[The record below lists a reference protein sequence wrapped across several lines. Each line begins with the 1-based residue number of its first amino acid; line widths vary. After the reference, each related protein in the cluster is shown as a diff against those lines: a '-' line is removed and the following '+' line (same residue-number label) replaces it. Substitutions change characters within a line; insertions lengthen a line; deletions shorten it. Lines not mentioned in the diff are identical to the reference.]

1 MLDPADANLAQ
12 QPASPD
18 PDAPENTGVPA
29 PAVPTEQRPA
39 GTIPA
44 GGSPATA
51 DTAASNDDE
60 TTADPGQPTDST
72 AATMGWLALV
82 CGLIDGATRGAVL
95 MPQREADG
103 DEVRWYPVAR
113 WPRRGQD
120 IARLIAIADA
130 AGEKG
135 RTVVRP
141 HAKPDG
147 ASAADVH
154 DLAHPISVGD
164 EVTGV
169 VAIEVTN
176 CPEPRLPEVV
186 RRLQDA
192 TDQLPL
198 LVSGSAGPQQRALSR
213 NALEAALWLVGSCL
227 EHQRFR
233 GAATAVATDMAAQ
246 FACERVSIGFVDGKQ
261 VKVHALSHS
270 ADFGERM
277 NLIRRIGGAMD
288 EAVDQRASIALPVP
302 PGAPLLGVSAHE
314 ELLKEE
320 GSVACCTV
328 LLTWNEDIIG
338 AVTMERTT
346 PFEPDEIA
354 TIEDTATLLGP
365 ILELKR
371 RDDRWLVQ
379 KAWDT
384 LRDYAG
390 QLVGPGHMALKAI
403 AAGVVVTVLY
413 LALATGMFRVT
424 ADATLEGAVMRV
436 AVAPIDG
443 FIVQAPARAGDLVH
457 AGDVLAVLDNRD
469 LLLEQRNVQ
478 SQRDQIESEY
488 LEAMAQQERVDMN
501 LLSTRMEQAD
511 VQLSLIKEQLARL
524 TIVAPIDGV
533 VVSGDLSQ
541 SIGAPVQQGDAL
553 YEVAPLDSYRLM
565 LHVDERDIAYVHP
578 GQRGAVVLTALPES
592 AHDFTVEKV
601 TPVSTSEEGASYFL
615 VEADLDDADPMLR
628 PGMEGVGKVDIES
641 ARRLWIVTRRFT
653 DWFRLWVWSWRGPGS

>member
-1 MLDPADANLAQ
+1 VDPADAKLAESLATQ
-12 QPASPD
+12 DRGPD
-18 PDAPENTGVPA
+18 GQAPDNEEVRRPETDRSGGEVGG
-29 PAVPTEQRPA
+29 AVL
-39 GTIPA
+39 
-44 GGSPATA
+44 
-51 DTAASNDDE
+51 
-60 TTADPGQPTDST
+60 
-72 AATMGWLALV
+72 GWLGML
-82 CGLIDGATRGAVL
+82 CGLIEGTSRGVVL
-95 MPQREADG
+95 MRSGSAGAEGWHAVASWPDADG
-103 DEVRWYPVAR
+103 DFTRLATVAE
-113 WPRRGQD
+113 GAYDKQ
-120 IARLIAIADA
+120 
-130 AGEKG
+130 

-141 HAKPDG
+141 HPRSQG
-147 ASAADVH
+147 ADAADTH
-154 DLAHPISVGD
+154 DVAHPLTVGPQITGIVAL
-164 EVTGV
+164 EV
-169 VAIEVTN
+169 AD

-186 RRLQDA
+186 RQVQA
-192 TDQLPL
+192 AASYIPML
-198 LVSGSAGPQQRALSR
+198 LASSPAEAGVPRSSSV
-213 NALEAALWLVGSCL
+213 LEAALWLVGSCL

-246 FACERVSIGFVDGKQ
+246 FGCERVSIGFVDGKQ

-277 NLIRRIGGAMD
+277 NLIRRIGSAMD

-302 PGAPLLGVSAHE
+302 EGAPLLGVSGHE

-346 PFEPDEIA
+346 PFEADDIA
-354 TIEDTATLLGP
+354 NLEDTATLLGP

-403 AAGVVVTVLY
+403 AAGVIVTVLY
-413 LALATGMFRVT
+413 LALATGTFRVT

-443 FIVQAPARAGDLVH
+443 YIVQAPARAGDLVK
-457 AGDVLAVLDNRD
+457 AGDVLAVLDDRD
-469 LLLEQRNVQ
+469 LLLQQRNVQ

-501 LLSTRMEQAD
+501 LLATRIEQAD

-524 TIVAPIDGV
+524 TILAPIDGV

-578 GQRGAVVLTALPES
+578 GQRGAVVLTALPEG

-628 PGMEGVGKVDIES
+628 PGMEGVGKVDIEQ